1 MFWYLC
7 VLVVAYLLGSIPS
20 GLIAGRLAGVD
31 IRQCGSGN
39 IGATNVTRTL
49 GKKYGYPVFFTDFS
63 KGLLSVLFAFYIAK
77 RFLPQQQPEILE
89 IVAAVFVVLG
99 NAFPVWLRFRGGK
112 GVAVSAGMLFGLIP
126 LAAICVVTLWA
137 VIFFTTGFVSLAS
150 VIAAFCLPF
159 TVWLT
164 NRALGVDRPLVLY
177 MSIVLSALVLLRH
190 RTNIVRLVQ
199 GKEEGF
205 KKRED

>member
-1 MFWYLC
+1 MIWYLC
-7 VLVVAYLLGSIPS
+7 MSFVAYLLGSIPS
-20 GLIAGRLAGVD
+20 GLIAGKVAGVD
-31 IRQCGSGN
+31 IRHCGSGN

-49 GKKYGYPVFFTDFS
+49 GKKYGYPVFLADFA
-63 KGLLSVLFAFYIAK
+63 KGLLSVLFAYEIAS
-77 RFLPQQQPEILE
+77 RFLPRQRPEILE

-126 LAAICVVTLWA
+126 GAAVSVVIVW
-137 VIFFTTGFVSLAS
+137 VIIFFTTRFVSLAS
-150 VIAAFCLPF
+150 IVAAFCLPF
-159 TVWLT
+159 AVWLV

-177 MSIVLSALVLLRH
+177 MTIVLSALVLVRH
-190 RTNIVRLVQ
+190 RTNIVRLLQ
-199 GKEEGF
+199 GREESF